1 MSTTGPDRDR
11 GDVVS
16 DHRRQWRECRY
27 VYPVIS
33 RRAKGLSI
41 GVNLNPDK
49 RCNFACIYCQV
60 DRHLPRNLT
69 DVDLDALRAELILA
83 FESLQHGDL
92 WDEPKF
98 RQVPPEQRQLSD
110 IAFSGDGEP
119 TCFPNFDQ
127 AVQVAADVKERFGC
141 EEAKIVVITNASQ
154 LRSEQVDRA
163 LPILDAENG
172 EIWAKLDAGT
182 EAYFQRIS
190 RPRGAI
196 TLDDVVENITH
207 VAVGRPVVIQ
217 TLWMLVSGEAP
228 SVDEIAA
235 YVARIRAILDAGG
248 TIKLIQ
254 MHTVARPPWE
264 TYAKTLPA
272 DQLRSIADR
281 VQPELPEV
289 AIEVYP
295 GRDVDPMDRPR

>member
-16 DHRRQWRECRY
+16 DHRRQWRQCRY

-33 RRAKGLSI
+33 RRAGGLSV

-60 DRHLPRNLT
+60 DRHLPRNLS

-83 FESLQHGDL
+83 MEAIQHGDL

-98 RQVPPEQRQLSD
+98 RDVPGDLRRIND

-119 TCFPNFDQ
+119 TCFPNFDR
-127 AVQVAADVKERFGC
+127 AVQVAADVKQRFGC
-141 EEAKIVVITNASQ
+141 DEAKIVVITNASQ
-154 LRSEQVDRA
+154 LRSGQVDRA
-163 LPILDAENG
+163 LPILDAAIG

-182 EAYFQRIS
+182 ETYFQRVS
-190 RPRGAI
+190 RPRGNI
-196 TLDDVVENITH
+196 TLDRIVQNITH
-207 VAVGRPVVIQ
+207 VATGRPVVIQ
-217 TLWMLVSGEAP
+217 TLWMIVAGEAP
-228 SVDEIAA
+228 PSEEIAA
-235 YVARIRAILDAGG
+235 YVTRIRRILDGG
-248 TIKLIQ
+248 GQIKLIQ

-264 TYAKTLPA
+264 AYVRTLPE
-272 DQLRSIADR
+272 DQLRAIAER
-281 VQPELPEV
+281 VRGELPGLAV
-289 AIEVYP
+289 EVYP
-295 GRDVDPMDRPR
+295 GRDVPPMERPR